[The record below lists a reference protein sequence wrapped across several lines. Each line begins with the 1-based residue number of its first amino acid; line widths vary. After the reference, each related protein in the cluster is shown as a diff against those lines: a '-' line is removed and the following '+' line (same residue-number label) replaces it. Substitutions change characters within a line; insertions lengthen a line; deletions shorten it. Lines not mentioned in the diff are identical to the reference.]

1 MGRHFSNK
9 VSSPGRNTP
18 ICHVSGSKKVPCKTE
33 NLSSAPD
40 ALAAAKRNFAEQS
53 KSLQEAGIQEISDEE
68 KENPMDVTTQT
79 ETTKGIYEG
88 LSLVVS
94 NLQDL
99 SEKAEIEEQ
108 QAIRQRKDADI
119 LEEDDGNATLPSS
132 RSAM

>member
-1 MGRHFSNK
+1 M
-9 VSSPGRNTP
+9 
-18 ICHVSGSKKVPCKTE
+18 PCKTE
-33 NLSSAPD
+33 NLSSAQD